1 MKKIPTLF
9 ITLFLIMFFTVS
21 VCAMPFDCYTISGSV
36 NFEEDAESTFD
47 ENRIISGTAPCGT
60 IVLVTVSNKDSGNT
74 EVFEATI
81 GASGI
86 FSKNI
91 CLNNG
96 ENIINIRLYLNGYD
110 EIKKETVINK
120 KDNKIKRTLKKGICI
135 PGEGISDDTVLF
147 YS

>member
-9 ITLFLIMFFTVS
+9 ISLILMIFFTTS
-21 VCAMPFDCYTISGSV
+21 VYAKPLDCYTLSG
-36 NFEEDAESTFD
+36 NIDFEKTSESTFD
-47 ENRIISGTAPCGT
+47 ENRLISGTAPCGT
-60 IVLVTVSNKDSGNT
+60 IVLVTVSGKDSQNT
-74 EVFEATI
+74 EVYETTV

-86 FSKNI
+86 FSKSF
-91 CLNNG
+91 CLDNG
-96 ENIINIRLYLNGYD
+96 ENTVTIRLYLDGYD